1 MLDIPSLRPS
11 IKEDA
16 SSLSESMEGDSVDG
30 ERADT
35 SGEESVNVDGGE
47 TSIDE
52 NEEEEEEEA
61 EAESTTQNRKS
72 FCSLM

>member
-52 NEEEEEEEA
+52 NEEEEEEA